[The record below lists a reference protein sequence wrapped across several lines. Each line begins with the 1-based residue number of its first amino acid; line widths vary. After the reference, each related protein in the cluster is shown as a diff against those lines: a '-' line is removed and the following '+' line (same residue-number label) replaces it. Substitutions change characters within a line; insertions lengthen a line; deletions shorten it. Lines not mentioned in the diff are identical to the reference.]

1 MILIL
6 TILIST
12 VFLEQKVNAEELVV
26 PVNFVKEYH
35 HNINYND
42 SPGFE
47 QSTNNALISQRVI
60 YSTTDNKINEYHITF
75 DTNNVNY
82 SNITYIEIPFL
93 FSQPLGK
100 EEVHLDS
107 DNLSMKDKNAVYCK
121 EWKMNSDGNYQ
132 CIIYDSKISSGNVK
146 DHEYVYKN
154 YALDQFSFYIQ
165 LVYSDDTWNTC
176 SLNSSSNIVCNVNG
190 KIPKQLYFYINF
202 KTTETTTFL
211 MAISRG
217 FRCYS
222 SATQEQIDAIN
233 NVDETLK
240 QNHEYNN
247 NASEDTSEQENEINN
262 YEQQEDSLRNSLNL
276 DIEDSE
282 ITINPEANNF
292 IWETIN
298 KLRGMS
304 SKIVLLF
311 TSVLSLGLMKM
322 ILGR

>member
-1 MILIL
+1 M
-6 TILIST
+6 LISI
-12 VFLEQKVNAEELVV
+12 VFLNQKVNAEELVV
-26 PVNFVKEYH
+26 PVNFVREEH
-35 HNINYND
+35 HNIIYDNNN

-47 QSTNNALISQRVI
+47 QSTNNSLISQRII
-60 YSTTDNKINEYHITF
+60 YSTTDNKISEYHITF
-75 DTNNVNY
+75 DTTNKNY

-100 EEVHLDS
+100 EDVKLDS
-107 DNLSMKDKNAVYCK
+107 DKLTMTDNKSVYCK
-121 EWKMNSDGNYQ
+121 EWQVNNDGNYE
-132 CIIYDSKISSGNVK
+132 CIIYQNNISSGNVK
-146 DHEYVYKN
+146 DHEYIYKQ

-176 SLNSSSNIVCNVNG
+176 TLNSSSNIVCNVNG
-190 KIPKQLYFYINF
+190 KVPKQLYFYINF
-202 KTTETTTFL
+202 KTSDTTTFL

-217 FRCYS
+217 FRLYS
-222 SATQEQIDAIN
+222 SATQEQINAIN
-233 NVDETLK
+233 NVNETLK
-240 QNHEYNN
+240 ENHEYNN
-247 NASEDTSEQENEINN
+247 NASKDTTEQENEINN
-262 YEQQEDSLRNSLNL
+262 YEKQEDSLRNSLNL

-282 ITINPEANNF
+282 ITINPNANNF